1 MADPIDLR
9 ILQFLQTRLRSMTVA
24 GGYTWN
30 VKTDR
35 VTLDPVSIITGVG
48 DCTSNPFFVVELQ
61 PGGQRRFEPAEQ
73 LKDAI
78 EGTILARVDT
88 TGSHPD
94 RRNSVGLKLVADI
107 EEVLVRLPSR
117 GGTADITCGGLAT
130 DIRLRRASTFQDGGA
145 TNQIVI
151 VVVPFLVTL
160 HRVYGQ
166 PRG

>member
-1 MADPIDLR
+1 MDPIELR
-9 ILQFLQTRLRSMTVA
+9 ILQFLQTRVRSMTVA

-30 VKTDR
+30 VKSDR
-35 VTLDPVSIITGVG
+35 VTLDPVNILTGVG
-48 DCTSNPFFVVELQ
+48 DCGSNPFFVIELQ
-61 PGGQRRFEPAEQ
+61 PSGQRRFEPAEQ

-94 RRNSVGLKLVADI
+94 RRNVAGLKLVADL

-130 DIRLRRASTFQDGGA
+130 DIRLRRASTFQGAGA
-145 TNQIVI
+145 TDQSVI
-151 VVVPFLVTL
+151 VVVPFLITL
-160 HRVYGQ
+160 HRTYGR